1 MAECFTFG
9 GRESTRIV
17 LGNIKDT
24 SSNVLLLLLP
34 LVVFFLSLSLFVNFV
49 LGSQQARDKKK
60 NTKHKTPIRAKS
72 TQYLFCMHAADI
84 CRSSLWR
91 TILCFAFLL
100 CPVPV
105 CSLSNLAARHPRISK
120 MSTNQT
126 HIQNGKRRIERREG
140 HSLGAPLSIEIPYM
154 LCLVFLTTMTTVCP
168 SMPLSSAVTNPSPA
182 RL

>member
-9 GRESTRIV
+9 GRELSWATSRTRHQTSFSCCCRLLSSSCRFRSLSILSWGLSRLETKKKKTQSTRHQFEP
-17 LGNIKDT
+17 KA
-24 SSNVLLLLLP
+24 
-34 LVVFFLSLSLFVNFV
+34 LSIN
-49 LGSQQARDKKK
+49 
-60 NTKHKTPIRAKS
+60 
-72 TQYLFCMHAADI
+72 LFCMHAANI

-126 HIQNGKRRIERREG
+126 HTQNGKRRIERREG

-154 LCLVFLTTMTTVCP
+154 FCLVFLTTMTTFCP